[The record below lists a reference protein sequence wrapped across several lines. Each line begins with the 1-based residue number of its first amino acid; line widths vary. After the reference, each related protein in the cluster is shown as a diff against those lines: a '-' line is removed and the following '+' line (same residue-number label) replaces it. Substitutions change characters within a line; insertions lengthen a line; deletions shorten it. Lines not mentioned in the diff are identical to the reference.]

1 MECPVQWECVYSV
14 LCSGSVLRSVLCS
27 GSVYGV
33 SCVVGVCM
41 EYPV

>member
-1 MECPVQWECVYSV
+1 MSCAVGVCMECPVQWECVWN
-14 LCSGSVLRSVLCS
+14 VLCS

-41 EYPV
+41 ECPV